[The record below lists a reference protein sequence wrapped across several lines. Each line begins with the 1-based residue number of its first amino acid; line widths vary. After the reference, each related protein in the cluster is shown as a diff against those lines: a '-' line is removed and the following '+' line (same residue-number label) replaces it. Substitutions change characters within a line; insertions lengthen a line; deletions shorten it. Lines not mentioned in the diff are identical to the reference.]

1 MTSSDNWI
9 TPYQKRINSALE
21 SLLPNDDS
29 ILSKAIRYSV
39 LNGGKRLRP
48 LLVYLSSELG
58 NPCLEAQDS
67 VGCAVELIHWYSLIH
82 DDLPSMD
89 DDSLRRGMPTC
100 HKEFGEA
107 VAILA
112 GDAIQPMAYYS
123 LTKSKEIEDEHKV
136 KLVSMLTRACGQDG
150 MVEGQIL
157 DISENKSLSIEELDY
172 MHSMK
177 TGSLIKTC
185 LKMGGLISDLPIEE
199 ISILSKYGEKVGLAF
214 QIRDDIIDLQS
225 PSEISGKTQGAD
237 VLQQK
242 VTYPNLIGMEGS
254 KKRTLELCE
263 EAEEI
268 VRKLSGDSDKLIKLS
283 NFISNRNH

>member
-9 TPYQKRINSALE
+9 TPYKKRINSALE

-67 VGCAVELIHWYSLIH
+67 VGCAVELIHCYSLIH

-185 LKMGGLISDLPIEE
+185 LKMGGLISDLPTEE

-242 VTYPNLIGMEGS
+242 ITYPNLIGMEGS

>member
-1 MTSSDNWI
+1 MTNSYNWI
-9 TPYQKRINSALE
+9 TPYEKRINSALAF
-21 SLLPNDDS
+21 LLPDNDS

-39 LNGGKRLRP
+39 LSGGKRLRP

-58 NPCLEAQDS
+58 SASSEAQDS
-67 VGCAVELIHWYSLIH
+67 VSCAVELIHCYSLIH

-112 GDAIQPMAYYS
+112 GDAIQPLAYYS
-123 LTKSKEIEDEHKV
+123 LTKSKKIEDKHKV
-136 KLVSMLTRACGQDG
+136 RLVNMLSEACGQNG

-157 DISENKSLSIEELDY
+157 DISKKKSTSIEELDY
-172 MHSMK
+172 MHSKK

-185 LKMGGLISDLPIEE
+185 LEMGGLISHLPQEE
-199 ISILSKYGEKVGLAF
+199 INLLSEYGKKVGLAF

-225 PSEISGKTQGAD
+225 PTEVSGKTQGSD
-237 VLQQK
+237 VLKQK
-242 VTYPNLIGMEGS
+242 LTYPNLIGMESS
-254 KKRTLELCE
+254 KKRTSELCE
-263 EAEEI
+263 EAQEI
-268 VRKLSGDSDKLIKLS
+268 VRKLSGDSNKLINLS
-283 NFISNRNH
+283 KFISERSY